1 MPSSCPL
8 TPGMM
13 MTSGFTIFESF
24 KPNCPRVT
32 DPPQSPY
39 VLDTN
44 GIPWRRHHLASNL
57 RNNAEDWHQAPKQEH
72 FLEEVIT
79 VY

>member
-1 MPSSCPL
+1 M
-8 TPGMM
+8 
-13 MTSGFTIFESF
+13 
-24 KPNCPRVT
+24 T
-32 DPPQSPY
+32 DPPKSPY

-57 RNNAEDWHQAPKQEH
+57 RNNAEDWHQEPKQDH
-72 FLEEVIT
+72 FLEEVIV